1 MRKRFRKLTAVIL
14 TTIITLSG
22 LVFSSVSV
30 EATQDR
36 TYNFYTN
43 YNLTGN
49 PVDDI
54 VNVAMAQQNRTK
66 ASMGYTE
73 AWCAD
78 FVGDCADLAGL
89 SYAIPRAGYCG
100 TLWDNII
107 DSGGYEVSSPQKG
120 DIIFYY
126 CTASYCPN
134 SGKPWVHVGIMT
146 SSSSS
151 IEGNSG
157 GKVTAKSTITY
168 TDTNGHTYGHAGS
181 NSVIVKYL
189 RPKYKDE
196 PVYDDPEVDNWFYH
210 GATDHSDFRPVISI
224 KNPET
229 VSSVKFAVR
238 YDTTDWK
245 WYNGEFNGGNAWY
258 CDVLSSDIGV
268 GNYILCHAY
277 VYGKNGSYNGY
288 PFTELTLGKDAEPSV
303 QTWYY
308 DGATD
313 HSDFR
318 PVIRFDNPETVAS
331 VKFAVKYDTG
341 DWKWYEGEYNGGNAW
356 YCDILSDDLGS
367 GNHIVCHGYVYA
379 KNGSYKG
386 YPFVELKL
394 DKDYDDPSI
403 NKWEYSFNDEEKEI
417 NYIIGFDNPE
427 TVSNVRFAIR
437 TDQSD
442 WEWFDGKQNEDN
454 TWNYSIKYNNYNIG
468 ESIYCHCY
476 VRGRNGFYNGYPYP
490 NIEIKSK
497 CELGDTNL
505 DGIISVSDVTA
516 IQRYLVELET
526 FNDEQITLADT
537 NGDGSVDITDAT
549 HLQMFLAEYDG
560 IVLGKS

>member
-1 MRKRFRKLTAVIL
+1 MRKWVKRLMATFLAVVMIFGMTMVFPNSVKAASAVIENAL
-14 TTIITLSG
+14 KWAIDIANDNSHLYVYGGSHGSEGQHYDCSSFVSWALVHAGIDVPISTTYNMRKNFEPYGFEWIPWSSIGGTANLKRG
-22 LVFSSVSV
+22 DILLNEVEHVEFYLGDNTNVGAHTNKRPAADQISVSGY
-30 EATQDR
+30 
-36 TYNFYTN
+36 YNH
-43 YNLTGN
+43 
-49 PVDDI
+49 P
-54 VNVAMAQQNRTK
+54 
-66 ASMGYTE
+66 
-73 AWCAD
+73 
-78 FVGDCADLAGL
+78 
-89 SYAIPRAGYCG
+89 
-100 TLWDNII
+100 WD
-107 DSGGYEVSSPQKG
+107 GV
-120 DIIFYY
+120 
-126 CTASYCPN
+126 
-134 SGKPWVHVGIMT
+134 
-146 SSSSS
+146 
-151 IEGNSG
+151 
-157 GKVTAKSTITY
+157 
-168 TDTNGHTYGHAGS
+168 
-181 NSVIVKYL
+181 L
-189 RPKYKDE
+189 RYKDE
-196 PVYDDPEVDNWFYH
+196 PVYDNPEVDNWFYH

-288 PFTELTLGKDAEPSV
+288 PFTELTLVKDAEPSV

-497 CELGDTNL
+497 RELGDTNL
-505 DGIISVSDVTA
+505 SGDIDIIDVTM
-516 IQRYLVELET
+516 IQRHLAVLTELT
-526 FNDEQITLADT
+526 DEQLILADT
-537 NGDGSVDITDAT
+537 NGDGSVDIIDAT
-549 HLQMFLAEYDG
+549 HLQKYLAGYEG
-560 IVLGKS
+560 IVLGKT